1 MHWSMH
7 IHMLLMHMQSWAGVN
22 ILDFWQPRDKISKVP
37 PLHDLLLTLNTER
50 KDRILP
56 QNKEASSA
64 TSLAFCFCH
73 SAAAATKCSLVRADP
88 ERSKAR

>member
-1 MHWSMH
+1 MH

-37 PLHDLLLTLNTER
+37 PLHDLLLTLNTEH

-56 QNKEASSA
+56 QNKEAPSA
-64 TSLAFCFCH
+64 TSLAFFFCH
-73 SAAAATKCSLVRADP
+73 SAAAAMKCSLVVADP
-88 ERSKAR
+88 QRSKAR